1 MTTGPVVLTVS
12 TGAFPGL
19 AEELRRLKI
28 PVEESPLLT
37 FAPPLDWKPLDR
49 ALGHLSG
56 YDAVAF
62 TSPRAATAF
71 IARYREVTAHPGE
84 EEFPALWGSG
94 DGTAAALSGLR
105 APVHRTAE
113 VETGRL
119 GAAAALAEAMLDA
132 GVTGPVLFPCGE
144 IRREELPGRL
154 RGAGIEVDEVVCYR
168 SVLAGETAARA
179 AAARAAILV
188 VASPSVAELLA
199 GTSAPGARPR
209 MLAVGPTTAAA
220 ARAAGW
226 PPEAVAARPDV
237 EALLA
242 GVRSLLAGDSAT
254 R

>member
-1 MTTGPVVLTVS
+1 
-12 TGAFPGL
+12 
-19 AEELRRLKI
+19 
-28 PVEESPLLT
+28 
-37 FAPPLDWKPLDR
+37 
-49 ALGHLSG
+49 
-56 YDAVAF
+56 
-62 TSPRAATAF
+62 
-71 IARYREVTAHPGE
+71 
-84 EEFPALWGSG
+84 
-94 DGTAAALSGLR
+94 
-105 APVHRTAE
+105 
-113 VETGRL
+113 
-119 GAAAALAEAMLDA
+119 MLDA

>member
-1 MTTGPVVLTVS
+1 VLTVS

-19 AEELRRLKI
+19 TEELRRLDI

-37 FAPPLDWKPLDR
+37 FAPPLDWTPLDR
-49 ALGHLSG
+49 ALHDLSR
-56 YDAVAF
+56 YQAAAF

-71 IARYREVTAHPGE
+71 SARYREVAAQGGPE
-84 EEFPALWGSG
+84 DLPALWGSG
-94 DGTAAALSGLR
+94 QGTAAALLPLH
-105 APVHRTAE
+105 APVHRAPE
-113 VETGRL
+113 VGTGRL
-119 GAAAALAEAMLDA
+119 GAAAALAEAMLHA

-144 IRREELPGRL
+144 IRREELPARL
-154 RGAGIEVDEVVCYR
+154 RREGIEVDEVVCYR

-199 GTSAPGARPR
+199 GASAPGARPR

-226 PPEAVAARPDV
+226 PPDAVAVRADV

-242 GVRSLLAGDSAT
+242 GVRALLAGDSAA